1 MSEYRRVA
9 KEMESGTVRTSDG
22 SENPRGPADGSRVL
36 TIRDLSVEIRRG
48 DRVVRPVSGVSL
60 ALDRGETLGI
70 VGETGS
76 GKSMTGLAI
85 MGMLPAGGRVTGGSI
100 DFGGTELVGLPA
112 ARYRA
117 LRGNDIAMVFQDSM
131 TALNP
136 TRRIGEQ
143 IAEPVRLHHGAS
155 KRAARTRAEELLAL
169 VGIPRPAE
177 RMDDHPH
184 QLSGGMRQ
192 RVMIAMALV
201 CEPRVVI
208 ADEPTTALDVSVQA
222 EILDLLDDLRSRLG
236 MSMIL
241 VTHDMGVIARHAD
254 RVGVMYAGRV
264 AETGPTPALFA
275 RTRHRYTHALLS
287 SIPSL
292 TQDRREKL
300 FSVPGA
306 PPDLAAHHNGCSFAP
321 RCTAATD
328 RCREERPGLSVGEGG
343 HTHACWHPVEVV
355 GPMVGEQ
362 HASPGLPSRD
372 RPAHDRSAPDHLSP
386 VHTSPH
392 HPPAPLPDRDTPPR
406 LRVIDLRREY
416 PVGGRSGL
424 LGERRT
430 LKAVSGV
437 SFDVAAGETFGLV
450 GESGCGK
457 SSLGRMLVAL
467 DRPTSGE
474 VIFDGARVTRMSPRE
489 LGPRRAQLQMMFQD
503 SNASLDPRMRIG
515 AILREPLAIQGI
527 GTRAERTARARELL
541 HDVGLPLTILDR
553 YPHELSGGQRQR
565 VGLARALALDPKVL
579 VADEP
584 VSALDVSV
592 RSQVLNL
599 MQRVQRER
607 ALSSVVIS
615 HDLAV
620 VRYLADR
627 VGVMY
632 LGKLVETGT
641 TEEVYGATAH
651 PYTAGL
657 LAAVPEADPGAPR
670 PPADARVRGELPS
683 PLDPPSGCHFRT
695 RCALATEVCARAE
708 PPLTTVTGPP
718 PTAITGPPLVPATG
732 THQVACHHPLR
743 STAGR
748 PEELTAR

>member
-1 MSEYRRVA
+1 MRESHGVNNARRT
-9 KEMESGTVRTSDG
+9 GD
-22 SENPRGPADGSRVL
+22 DSRVL

-48 DRVVRPVSGVSL
+48 DRLVHPVSGVSL

-76 GKSMTGLAI
+76 GKSMTGLAV

-100 DFGGTELVGLPA
+100 DFAGTELVGLPA

-136 TRRIGEQ
+136 TRRIGDQ
-143 IAEPVRLHHGAS
+143 VAEPMRLHRGAS
-155 KRAARTRAEELLAL
+155 RQAARARAAELLDL
-169 VGIPRPAE
+169 VGIPKPAE
-177 RMDDHPH
+177 RMDDYPH

-201 CEPRVVI
+201 CEPRVII

-241 VTHDMGVIARHAD
+241 ITHDMGVIARHAD

-264 AETGPTPALFA
+264 AETGPTPSLFSH
-275 RTRHRYTHALLS
+275 TRHRYTHALLS

-292 TQDRREKL
+292 TQNRSERL
-300 FSVPGA
+300 FSIPGA
-306 PPDLAAHHNGCSFAP
+306 PPDLSVSPAGCPFAP
-321 RCTAATD
+321 RCAAATE
-328 RCREERPGLSVGEGG
+328 RCGQEQPALTAQEDG
-343 HTHACWHPVEVV
+343 HSYACWHPVTSQPEDAAPPTSAVTTSTTAREA
-355 GPMVGEQ
+355 PGET
-362 HASPGLPSRD
+362 
-372 RPAHDRSAPDHLSP
+372 
-386 VHTSPH
+386 TS
-392 HPPAPLPDRDTPPR
+392 TPR
-406 LRVIDLRREY
+406 LQVVDLQLEY
-416 PVGGRSGL
+416 PAGGRSMRGR
-424 LGERRT
+424 RRT
-430 LKAVSGV
+430 VKAVSGV
-437 SFDVAAGETFGLV
+437 SFDVAPGETFGLV

-467 DRPTSGE
+467 NRPTAGE
-474 VIFDGARVTRMSPRE
+474 VIFDGAPVTRMSPRE
-489 LGPRRAQLQMMFQD
+489 LAPHRAKLQMMFQD

-527 GTRAERTARARELL
+527 GRRADRTARARELL
-541 HDVGLPLTILDR
+541 HDVGLPSGVLER
-553 YPHELSGGQRQR
+553 FPHELSGGQRQR

-584 VSALDVSV
+584 VSALDVSI

-607 ALSSVVIS
+607 ELSSVVIS

-627 VGVMY
+627 VAVMY
-632 LGKLVETGT
+632 LGKLMEIGT

-657 LAAVPEADPGAPR
+657 LAAVPEADPEAPR
-670 PPADARVRGELPS
+670 PRAGTRVRGELPS
-683 PLDPPSGCHFRT
+683 PLDPPSGCRFRT
-695 RCALATEVCARAE
+695 RCPLATEVCATTE
-708 PPLTTVTGPP
+708 PARTT
-718 PTAITGPPLVPATG
+718 LSG

-743 STAGR
+743 SPAGQ

>member
-1 MSEYRRVA
+1 MDW
-9 KEMESGTVRTSDG
+9 ESAALSTALST
-22 SENPRGPADGSRVL
+22 ADGSANTDGGRLL

-48 DRVVRPVSGVSL
+48 DRIVRPVRGVSL

-85 MGMLPAGGRVTGGSI
+85 MGMLPAGGRITAGSI
-100 DFGGTELVGLPA
+100 DLDGRELVGLPA

-117 LRGNDIAMVFQDSM
+117 IRGNDVAMVFQDSM

-136 TRRIGEQ
+136 TKRIGEQ
-143 IAEPVRLHHGAS
+143 VAEPVRLHRGAS
-155 KRAARTRAEELLAL
+155 KREARARAEEMLAL
-169 VGIPRPAE
+169 VGLPRPAE
-177 RMDDHPH
+177 RLDDFPH

-201 CEPRVVI
+201 CEPRLVI
-208 ADEPTTALDVSVQA
+208 ADEPTTALDVTVQA

-264 AETGPTPALFA
+264 AETGPTSELFA
-275 RTRHRYTHALLS
+275 RTRHRYTQALLS

-292 TQDRREKL
+292 TQDRGEEL
-300 FSVPGA
+300 FSIPGA
-306 PPDLAAHHNGCSFAP
+306 PPDLTVVRAGCPFAP
-321 RCTAATD
+321 RCAGATD
-328 RCREERPGLSVGEGG
+328 RCRAELPPPVTEAGG
-343 HTHACWHPVEVV
+343 HVHACWHPAEGPAARTRARLVV
-355 GPMVGEQ
+355 
-362 HASPGLPSRD
+362 
-372 RPAHDRSAPDHLSP
+372 
-386 VHTSPH
+386 
-392 HPPAPLPDRDTPPR
+392 PAPAGSEPTGSGPTASEPTGSRPTASELAGSGSTASGPR
-406 LRVIDLRREY
+406 LRVVDLRREH
-416 PVGGRSGL
+416 PAGGAGLFGGR
-424 LGERRT
+424 RT
-430 LKAVSGV
+430 VKAVSGV
-437 SFDVAAGETFGLV
+437 SFEVAAGETFGLV

-474 VIFDGARVTRMSPRE
+474 VIFDGEPVTRMSARA
-489 LGPRRAQLQMMFQD
+489 LGPRRTELQMMFQD

-515 AILREPLAIQGI
+515 AILREPLAIQGV
-527 GTRAERTARARELL
+527 GTRAQRTARARELL
-541 HDVGLPLTILDR
+541 RDVGLPASVLER

-584 VSALDVSV
+584 VSALDVSI

-599 MQRVQRER
+599 MRRVQLER
-607 ALSSVVIS
+607 GLSSVVIS

-641 TEEVYGATAH
+641 TDEVYGSAAH

-657 LAAVPEADPGAPR
+657 LAAIPEADPGAPR
-670 PPADARVRGELPS
+670 APAAARVRGEPPS
-683 PLDPPSGCHFRT
+683 PVDPPSGCRFRT
-695 RCALATEVCARAE
+695 RCALATALCGQEE
-708 PPLTTVTGPP
+708 PPLTPV
-718 PTAITGPPLVPATG
+718 TG
-732 THQVACHHPLR
+732 THHVACHHPLGREESR
-743 STAGR
+743 S
-748 PEELTAR
+748 

>member
-1 MSEYRRVA
+1 M
-9 KEMESGTVRTSDG
+9 RTSDG
-22 SENPRGPADGSRVL
+22 TENAPRPGDGSRVL

-48 DRVVRPVSGVSL
+48 DRVVRPVSGVNL
-60 ALDRGETLGI
+60 ALHRGETLGI

-100 DFGGTELVGLPA
+100 DFDGTELVGLPA

-117 LRGNDIAMVFQDSM
+117 IRGNDVAMVFQDSM

-136 TRRIGEQ
+136 TRRIGDQ
-143 IAEPVRLHHGAS
+143 VAEPVRLHHGAS
-155 KRAARTRAEELLAL
+155 KRAARGRAAELLAL

-177 RMDDHPH
+177 RMDDYPH

-208 ADEPTTALDVSVQA
+208 ADEPTTALDVSIQA
-222 EILDLLDDLRSRLG
+222 DILDLLDELRSRLG

-264 AETGPTPALFA
+264 AETGPTPALFGS
-275 RTRHRYTHALLS
+275 TRHRYTHALLS

-306 PPDLAAHHNGCSFAP
+306 PPDLAVPHTGCPFAP
-321 RCTAATD
+321 RCGAATD
-328 RCREERPGLSVGEGG
+328 RCREELPVLSVEEGG
-343 HTHACWHPVEVV
+343 HTHACWHPV
-355 GPMVGEQ
+355 P
-362 HASPGLPSRD
+362 D
-372 RPAHDRSAPDHLSP
+372 PATRA
-386 VHTSPH
+386 H
-392 HPPAPLPDRDTPPR
+392 HPPAPVIPAATTPVTVTSVATAPQVVRPEPETAPR
-406 LRVIDLRREY
+406 LRVVDLIREY
-416 PVGGRSGL
+416 PVGGRGL
-424 LGERRT
+424 LGGRRT
-430 LKAVSGV
+430 VKAVSGV
-437 SFDVAAGETFGLV
+437 SFEVAAGETFGLV

-467 DRPTSGE
+467 DRPDSGE
-474 VIFDGARVTRMSPRE
+474 VIFDGASVTRMSSRE
-489 LGPRRAQLQMMFQD
+489 LGPRRARLQMMFQD
-503 SNASLDPRMRIG
+503 SNASLDPRMRVA

-527 GTRAERTARARELL
+527 GSRAERTTRARELL
-541 HDVGLPLTILDR
+541 WDVGLPPGILER

-565 VGLARALALDPKVL
+565 VGLARALALEPKVL

-592 RSQVLNL
+592 RSQILNL
-599 MQRVQRER
+599 MRRVQLER
-607 ALSSVVIS
+607 DLSSVVIS

-657 LAAVPEADPGAPR
+657 LAAVPEADPGPR
-670 PPADARVRGELPS
+670 RPRAQARVRGELPS
-683 PLDPPSGCHFRT
+683 PIDPPSGCRFRT
-695 RCALATEVCARAE
+695 RCALATEVCAEQE
-708 PPLTTVTGPP
+708 PPLTTVTG
-718 PTAITGPPLVPATG
+718 
-732 THQVACHHPLR
+732 THRIACHHPLR
-743 STAGR
+743 SGTGQLM
-748 PEELTAR
+748 ELTAP

>member
-1 MSEYRRVA
+1 M
-9 KEMESGTVRTSDG
+9 RTNDDRG
-22 SENPRGPADGSRVL
+22 EPRPGADDRRVL

-48 DRVVRPVSGVSL
+48 DRVVRPVSGVGL
-60 ALDRGETLGI
+60 TLDRGETLGI

-85 MGMLPAGGRVTGGSI
+85 MGMLPSGGRVTAGSI
-100 DFGGTELVGLPA
+100 DFGGTELVGLPP

-136 TRRIGEQ
+136 TRRVGEQ
-143 IAEPVRLHHGAS
+143 VAEPVRLHRGAT
-155 KRAARTRAEELLAL
+155 KRAARARAEELLAL

-177 RMDDHPH
+177 RMDDYPH

-222 EILDLLDDLRSRLG
+222 EILDLLDDLKARLG

-254 RVGVMYAGRV
+254 RVGVMYAGQV
-264 AETGPTPALFA
+264 AETGPTAALFE

-306 PPDLAAHHNGCSFAP
+306 PPDLAVVSAGCPFAP

-328 RCREERPGLSVGEGG
+328 RCREERPTAAEAKGG
-343 HTHACWHPVEVV
+343 HTYACWHPVS
-355 GPMVGEQ
+355 GPTVR
-362 HASPGLPSRD
+362 S
-372 RPAHDRSAPDHLSP
+372 RPAAVLSVPSPSTPSAEQEEPK
-386 VHTSPH
+386 
-392 HPPAPLPDRDTPPR
+392 APR
-406 LRVIDLRREY
+406 LQVLDLVREY
-416 PVGGRSGL
+416 PVGHRRL
-424 LGERRT
+424 LATRRT
-430 LKAVSGV
+430 VKAVSGV
-437 SFDVAAGETFGLV
+437 SFEVAAGETFGLV

-467 DRPTSGE
+467 DRPDSGE
-474 VIFDGARVTRMSPRE
+474 VRFDGTPVSGMSSRE

-515 AILREPLAIQGI
+515 AILREPFAIQGI
-527 GTRAERTARARELL
+527 GSRTERADRARELL
-541 HDVGLPLTILDR
+541 RDVGLPAGVLER

-599 MQRVQRER
+599 MRRVQHER
-607 ALSSVVIS
+607 GLSSVVIS

-632 LGKLVETGT
+632 LGKLVETGST
-641 TEEVYGATAH
+641 QEVYAAPAH

-657 LAAVPEADPGAPR
+657 LAAVPEADPGPPR
-670 PPADARVRGELPS
+670 PRTAARLRGELPS
-683 PLDPPSGCHFRT
+683 PLDPPSGCRFRT
-695 RCALATEVCARAE
+695 RCAFATEVCATTE
-708 PPLTTVTGPP
+708 PE
-718 PTAITGPPLVPATG
+718 PTALDG
-732 THQVACHHPLR
+732 THRVACHHPLR
-743 STAGR
+743 SDAAR
-748 PEELTAR
+748 SVELTAR

>member
-1 MSEYRRVA
+1 M
-9 KEMESGTVRTSDG
+9 
-22 SENPRGPADGSRVL
+22 
-36 TIRDLSVEIRRG
+36 SVEIRRG

-60 ALDRGETLGI
+60 TLDRGETLGI

-85 MGMLPAGGRVTGGSI
+85 MGMLPAGGRVTAGSI
-100 DFGGTELVGLPA
+100 DLDGRELVGLPA
-112 ARYRA
+112 AQYRA
-117 LRGNDIAMVFQDSM
+117 IRGNDVAMVFQDSM

-136 TRRIGEQ
+136 TKRIGEQ
-143 IAEPVRLHHGAS
+143 VAEPVRLHRGAS
-155 KRAARTRAEELLAL
+155 KREARVRAEEMLAL
-169 VGIPRPAE
+169 VGLPRPAE
-177 RMDDHPH
+177 RLDDFPH

-201 CEPRVVI
+201 CEPRLVI
-208 ADEPTTALDVSVQA
+208 ADEPTTALDVTIQA

-264 AETGPTPALFA
+264 AETGPTPVLFA
-275 RTRHRYTHALLS
+275 RTRHRYTQALLS

-292 TQDRREKL
+292 TQDRNEEL
-300 FSVPGA
+300 FSIPGA
-306 PPDLAAHHNGCSFAP
+306 PPDLTVAQAGCPFAP
-321 RCTAATD
+321 RCAAATD
-328 RCREERPGLSVGEGG
+328 RCRQEPPTPATEADG
-343 HTHACWHPVEVV
+343 HVYACWHPADGPAARARARLVV
-355 GPMVGEQ
+355 
-362 HASPGLPSRD
+362 
-372 RPAHDRSAPDHLSP
+372 
-386 VHTSPH
+386 
-392 HPPAPLPDRDTPPR
+392 PAPVVTEPR
-406 LRVIDLRREY
+406 LRVVDLRREH
-416 PVGGRSGL
+416 PAGRAGLFGGR
-424 LGERRT
+424 RT
-430 LKAVSGV
+430 VKAVSGV
-437 SFDVAAGETFGLV
+437 SFEVAAGETFGLV

-474 VIFDGARVTRMSPRE
+474 VIFDGEPVTRMSART
-489 LGPRRAQLQMMFQD
+489 LGPRRTQLQMMFQD

-515 AILREPLAIQGI
+515 TILREPLAIQGI
-527 GTRAERTARARELL
+527 GTRAQRTARARELL
-541 HDVGLPLTILDR
+541 RDVGLPASMLER
-553 YPHELSGGQRQR
+553 YPYELSGGQRQR

-584 VSALDVSV
+584 VSALDVSI

-599 MQRVQRER
+599 MRRIQLER
-607 ALSSVVIS
+607 GLSSVVIS

-641 TEEVYGATAH
+641 TEEVYGSAAH

-657 LAAVPEADPGAPR
+657 LAAIPEADPDAPR
-670 PPADARVRGELPS
+670 PPAAARVRGELPS
-683 PLDPPSGCHFRT
+683 PIDPPSGCRFRT
-695 RCALATEVCARAE
+695 RCALATELCAQKE
-708 PPLTTVTGPP
+708 PPLTPV
-718 PTAITGPPLVPATG
+718 TG
-732 THQVACHHPLR
+732 THHVACHHPLR
-743 STAGR
+743 RAESR
-748 PEELTAR
+748 S